1 MEVFVALASKQWC
14 KTALDYCW
22 SFINLKSTHNV
33 NIHCDIQQH
42 QIMVWLGMPELIR
55 ADLRLF
61 ALFA

>member
-22 SFINLKSTHNV
+22 SFINLKSTHYV

-42 QIMVWLGMPELIR
+42 QIMVWLGMPIQIQ
-55 ADLRLF
+55 AYF
-61 ALFA
+61 AFFGLSA